1 MVKSP
6 FLASLTSTK
15 VESRAHRDA
24 GYRSIIQRR
33 PMMGAPS
40 TPEVQRTHRDTFDIT
55 VRNLTPA
62 RRRVMSRG
70 MSEDNVRVGQ
80 PAAAV
85 K

>member
-1 MVKSP
+1 M
-6 FLASLTSTK
+6 
-15 VESRAHRDA
+15 ERRAHGDA
-24 GYRSIIQRR
+24 GDRSIIERR
-33 PMMGAPS
+33 PMMGEPS
-40 TPEVQRTHRDTFDIT
+40 TPKVERTHRDTFDIT
-55 VRNLTPA
+55 VRNLSPA